1 MKKIIPL
8 CVPTERIFLWIHT
21 AKEDFREREAT
32 ILKMRLGFS
41 GEVKILEEVDQK
53 NGLSG

>member
-1 MKKIIPL
+1 ML
-8 CVPTERIFLWIHT
+8 
-21 AKEDFREREAT
+21 EDFREREAT

-41 GEVKILEEVDQK
+41 AEVKILEEVDQK

>member
-1 MKKIIPL
+1 ML
-8 CVPTERIFLWIHT
+8 EN
-21 AKEDFREREAT
+21 FREREAT